1 MPTHEEY
8 MKAALEAAK
17 QGDLPYGAVLVKN
30 GEIKATA
37 YNTAQR
43 DNDPTAHAEINAL
56 RQQTQTLGEYNPEI
70 LNGYSLYATCEPC
83 PMCAAACAWTG
94 ISEIIFGASIADLIG
109 AGQSQIS
116 VPCETIT
123 NQGFQNIKITPSI
136 LAQECLALFQ

>member
-17 QGDLPYGAVLVKN
+17 KGDLPYGAILVKN
-30 GEIKATA
+30 GKIKTTA

-56 RQQTQTLGEYNPEI
+56 RHQIHLLGQYEPEI
-70 LNGYSLYATCEPC
+70 LNGYSLYTTCEPC

-94 ISEIIFGASIADLIG
+94 ISEIVFGASIADLIG
-109 AGQSQIS
+109 AGQPQIS

-123 NQGFQNIKITPSI
+123 NQSFQSIKVTSSI
-136 LAQECLALFQ
+136 LAPECLALFQ